1 MNRRDKEEGRGQ
13 TEGKDLPLK
22 SPQIIVNQEGDG
34 ISSSDSVSEIYQEA
48 LRILRYKFP
57 RPKNKTPNNT
67 TGSNPTSQIEIENK
81 TDEINEEK
89 KPEKTSDI
97 EEYIPARMINEY
109 VYCPRLFYY
118 EFVDGVFKENADTLR
133 GSAIH
138 SRVDKGKGEMPVN
151 GGGTPGN
158 GGDSEKRKP
167 DNNENNRDTIHSRSV
182 TLSSDSLKVIAKLD
196 LVEITAVKE
205 GDDKKYVVCPVDYKA
220 GEPKKQSDGLEI
232 WDADKVQLALQCLLL
247 RENGYECNEGIIYYS
262 STKQKAHLQITDDL
276 IKWVIEQVN
285 NARLA
290 AKGEIPPPLAGSS
303 KCIRCSL
310 APVCLPDETN
320 FLRNNPFTEEQEN
333 KFKILFEKET
343 ASLKRDSISTGEEI
357 RRLISPR
364 DDTRALYLTT
374 QGLKV
379 GRRDETLEIKEENKL
394 VETVR
399 LKDVSHVALFGNIQ
413 ITTQAIQAL
422 CEADIPVTYFSTGG
436 WFYGITRGH
445 SIKNVFLRIKQFQ
458 VAADE
463 QKCSEIASKII
474 FAKIRNQ
481 RTMLMRNHV
490 EPPKDII
497 RKLKILSDEALKIRN
512 VEELLGM
519 EGIAANLYF
528 ENFGGLIKVND
539 EIGLVVENAEQV
551 SQEQKENSNDAPMTF
566 DFRNRNRRPPKD
578 PVNALLSLAYSLLA
592 KDCTI
597 AALSVGFDPYV
608 GFYHRPRYGRPALAL
623 DLMEEFRPLIAESAV
638 ITAINNRVISLK
650 DFVRAGKSVNLT
662 PEGRKKFFY
671 IYEQRINTL
680 ITHPVFDYKV
690 TYRRSL
696 ELQARILART
706 LIGEISNYVPFLT
719 R

>member
-1 MNRRDKEEGRGQ
+1 MNRHNNKEGSCSPEGQ
-13 TEGKDLPLK
+13 NNPFSNPKISIKQD
-22 SPQIIVNQEGDG
+22 GDRL
-34 ISSSDSVSEIYQEA
+34 SSSESDSKIYDEA
-48 LRILRYKFP
+48 LRILRYKFS
-57 RPKNKTPNNT
+57 RPKDKT
-67 TGSNPTSQIEIENK
+67 SNSTNLTSQIDIENVKEEKSRETK
-81 TDEINEEK
+81 TD
-89 KPEKTSDI
+89 KTSDI
-97 EEYIPARMINEY
+97 EEYLPARMINEF

-118 EFVDGVFKENADTLR
+118 EYVDGIFKENADTLK

-151 GGGTPGN
+151 TGGMTDN
-158 GGDSEKRKP
+158 KGDSGKQKS
-167 DNNENNRDTIHSRSV
+167 DDDKDTIHSRSV
-182 TLSSDSLKVIAKLD
+182 ILSSDSLKVIAKID
-196 LVEITAVKE
+196 LVEISVIKE
-205 GDDKKYVVCPVDYKA
+205 GDSEKYVVCPVDYKV
-220 GEPKKQSDGLEI
+220 GKPKKQSDGIDI

-247 RENGYECNEGIIYYS
+247 KENGYECNEGIIYYS
-262 STKQKAHLQITDDL
+262 STKQKVHIHITDDL
-276 IKWVIEQVN
+276 IKWVIEQVKS
-285 NARLA
+285 ARLA
-290 AKGEIPPPLAGSS
+290 ALGEIPPPLAGSS
-303 KCIRCSL
+303 KCMRCSL

-320 FLRNNPFTEEQEN
+320 LLRNNPLTTEQEN
-333 KFKILFEKET
+333 KILFEEGV
-343 ASLKRDSISTGEEI
+343 ASLKRNTIGVGEEI
-357 RRLISPR
+357 RRLIAPR

-379 GRRDETLEIKEENKL
+379 GRCDETIEIKEEHKL
-394 VETVR
+394 IETVR
-399 LKDVSHVALFGNIQ
+399 LKDISHIALFGNIQ

-422 CEADIPVTYFSTGG
+422 CEADIPITYFSTGG

-463 QKCSEIASKII
+463 QECLKIARKMI

-481 RTMLMRNHV
+481 RTMLMRNHS
-490 EPPKDII
+490 EPPQDVIK
-497 RKLKILSDEALKIRN
+497 KLKVLSDEVLKIQN

-528 ENFGGLIKVND
+528 ENFGGLIKIND
-539 EIGLVVENAEQV
+539 KIASVVEDVEQI
-551 SQEQKENSNDAPMTF
+551 STKENTDNEPMTF
-566 DFRNRNRRPPKD
+566 DFKNRNRRPPRD
-578 PVNALLSLAYSLLA
+578 PTNALLSLAYSLLT

-638 ITAINNRVISLK
+638 ITAINNRVITIK

-671 IYEQRINTL
+671 VYEQRINTL

-690 TYRRSL
+690 TYRRAL
-696 ELQARILART
+696 ELQARIVART
-706 LIGEISNYVPFLT
+706 LTGEISSYVPFIT